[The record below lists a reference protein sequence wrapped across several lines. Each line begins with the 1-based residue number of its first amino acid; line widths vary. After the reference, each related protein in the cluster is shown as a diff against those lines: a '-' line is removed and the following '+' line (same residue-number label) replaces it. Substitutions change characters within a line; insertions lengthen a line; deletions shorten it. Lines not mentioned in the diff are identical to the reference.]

1 MAMYMAADT
10 AHVTKAKTTGFRKT
24 LAVLQ
29 SRLLSTGY
37 SGGYRCRT
45 SLGSLL
51 LPPPPP
57 PVSLLSL
64 CCFTVVCCAFALLLS
79 LVAAFFE
86 RWRVE
91 AAGMV
96 EELWKWLDLLTRYVW
111 STQHHQ
117 PTMPFLDG
125 SVIVSAR
132 KGSAASQRALVTQC
146 HKRIIALPVCVA

>member
-24 LAVLQ
+24 LAVLP

-37 SGGYRCRT
+37 SGGYKCRT

-51 LPPPPP
+51 LLPP

-64 CCFTVVCCAFALLLS
+64 CCFAVVCCAFALLLS

-91 AAGMV
+91 EVGMV
-96 EELWKWLDLLTRYVW
+96 EVKWKWMDLLTMYVW